1 MPGLIHRQGSSG
13 VLGIVCNGCAIWYY
27 LYHLE
32 NIKNTHG
39 DVLLLHGCFSCFI
52 NLANDTKLQKAS
64 HILMWRLRFN

>member
-1 MPGLIHRQGSSG
+1 MVGA
-13 VLGIVCNGCAIWYY
+13 VWYY

-39 DVLLLHGCFSCFI
+39 DVLLLVIKVLLLHGCFARFI

-64 HILMWRLRFN
+64 HILMWSLQFS